1 MSARPKTGNIKN
13 TTTERLLLKYIN
25 LKEEKNNQNSSYN
38 IFSFEKVSK
47 QNIKTQRSTNI
58 VSPRQS
64 AELITASIINS
75 RKEST
80 ISLYQSINRNICF
93 LNPE

>member
-1 MSARPKTGNIKN
+1 MSARPKTGNIKK

-25 LKEEKNNQNSSYN
+25 LKEEKNNQNSSYS

-80 ISLYQSINRNICF
+80 IGLYQSI
-93 LNPE
+93 

>member
-25 LKEEKNNQNSSYN
+25 LKEEKNNQNSSYS
-38 IFSFEKVSK
+38 IFSFEKVRK

-80 ISLYQSINRNICF
+80 IGLYQSI
-93 LNPE
+93 

>member
-25 LKEEKNNQNSSYN
+25 LKEEKNNQNSSYS

-80 ISLYQSINRNICF
+80 IGLYQSI
-93 LNPE
+93 

>member
-58 VSPRQS
+58 VSP
-64 AELITASIINS
+64 
-75 RKEST
+75 KKV
-80 ISLYQSINRNICF
+80 
-93 LNPE
+93 LN